1 MEPSSKA
8 NAKQFLKRLE
18 QFLNTR
24 LLPPAEMA
32 QRIEATVKQAK
43 ASSDQRH
50 LALPEAALV
59 NEHVTPLIGRFLR
72 DELRNQSGLVN
83 ERPKLALLSES
94 WKGLPALTSGTP
106 SRSAKHPFSKVIGIK
121 PKQIFEQWK
130 STKGLT
136 RSCPD
141 LALRDPAPH
150 RVVFEA
156 KYFRRGGESA
166 AKSALVQGIY
176 EAFFY
181 RGLPTRMEKPPHAS
195 WNYDYGCL
203 LIYDGSRDGT
213 VNEAWRSLDRQ
224 VRTACWD
231 GANIYVMVL
240 QGSERGPNAEPHH
253 AGDISERDFD

>member
-8 NAKQFLKRLE
+8 NAKQFLKRLA
-18 QFLNTR
+18 QFLNAG

-32 QRIEATVKQAK
+32 QRVETTVKQAK

-50 LALPEAALV
+50 LAFPEAALV
-59 NEHVTPLIGRFLR
+59 NEHVIPLIGRFLR
-72 DELRNQSGLVN
+72 DEFRNQGGLAN
-83 ERPKLALLSES
+83 EQARLALLSES
-94 WKGLPALTSGTP
+94 SEGLPRLTSGSP

-121 PKQIFEQWK
+121 PKQLFEQWK
-130 STKGLT
+130 RTKGLT

-156 KYFRRGGESA
+156 KYFRQGSVPA
-166 AKSALVQGIY
+166 AESALVQGMY

-181 RGLPTRMEKPPHAS
+181 GGLPTRMEKPPRAS

-203 LIYDGSRDGT
+203 LIYDGSSGRS
-213 VNEAWRSLDRQ
+213 VIEAWGSLGRQ

-240 QGSERGPNAEPHH
+240 RG
-253 AGDISERDFD
+253 GGVDK